1 VIRQRISAEQID
13 TGMLA
18 PLKTLMTIF
27 ATGFFAAIMPQ
38 GSSANIFFAGS
49 SYMTT
54 YEAYRNGAIVT
65 LVKQ

>member
-1 VIRQRISAEQID
+1 
-13 TGMLA
+13 MLA

>member
-27 ATGFFAAIMPQ
+27 ATGFFA
-38 GSSANIFFAGS
+38 GS